1 MRAVL
6 ALAVLL
12 LCAWAGNRRR
22 AKLEARTEAVA
33 AIAADMRRLRDVM
46 ELTPMPIAE
55 AAQRLH
61 CGVWRAFIENLQNRG
76 ARQAWEEALAGAPE
90 LDADRDAL
98 GGFVEALRA
107 SEMQTQLNALSLII
121 RELEKRR
128 GALTGE
134 LEKKGRLY
142 TSLGVL
148 FGLALALLV
157 L

>member
-76 ARQAWEEALAGAPE
+76 ARQAWEEARCLPGLSA
-90 LDADRDAL
+90 
-98 GGFVEALRA
+98 FLRA
-107 SEMQTQLNALSLII
+107 SCLGLRSY
-121 RELEKRR
+121 ELPWSE
-128 GALTGE
+128 
-134 LEKKGRLY
+134 RLP
-142 TSLGVL
+142 G
-148 FGLALALLV
+148 
-157 L
+157 